1 LILGDILH
9 SRVARSDIFG
19 LQKMGATVSVCA
31 PPTLLPVGI
40 EQFGV
45 KVFADVKTALENCDA
60 VIVLRLQLEREAAGF
75 IPSLREYN
83 TFFALTDETLAAV
96 THKVFVL
103 HPGPVNRE
111 IELSSMVTDRDDT
124 MGKSE
129 SLILKQVTNGVA
141 VRMAVLKLL
150 LEQS

>member
-1 LILGDILH
+1 
-9 SRVARSDIFG
+9 
-19 LQKMGATVSVCA
+19 
-31 PPTLLPVGI
+31 
-40 EQFGV
+40 
-45 KVFADVKTALENCDA
+45 
-60 VIVLRLQLEREAAGF
+60 
-75 IPSLREYN
+75 
-83 TFFALTDETLAAV
+83 V

>member
-1 LILGDILH
+1 
-9 SRVARSDIFG
+9 
-19 LQKMGATVSVCA
+19 MGAVVSVCA

-40 EQFGV
+40 EHFGV
-45 KVFADVKTALENCDA
+45 KTFADVRTALENCDA

-75 IPSLREYN
+75 IPTLREYN

-111 IELSSMVTDRDDT
+111 IELSSVVTDRDDT
-124 MGKSE
+124 TGKSN

-150 LEQS
+150 LGHS